1 MKNLLAKYHIDFSLS
16 DSNQLKAICIL
27 LIIAHN
33 YFHCLE
39 PLIGENEMVFG
50 QYNFSNFLS
59 ALQQTP
65 YDLFRPFFS
74 FFGHYGVHIFI
85 FLSGYGL
92 TKKCLNREITEFA
105 SLYRVSLGQIFKLV
119 KLTLVGFVFLLLFQW
134 VVWGDSNWLGYLK
147 GYGEF
152 LTFSQNLRPDRIFSL
167 VSVWWFLCLIVQ
179 FYLVFP
185 LLFRLATESQRAF
198 IVLSVLAIFASIIL
212 YKPLLAQK
220 IYVYATPLGHLAVF
234 ALGMHFAL
242 GRGIPRWAIV
252 GALVIFPFSLIYEA
266 FFHLS
271 FVSVVLLSIA
281 LYDRYKERIQNVSIL
296 HFIGGLS
303 MFLYIVHG
311 DMRKPFLHWLSQM
324 SHAGVA
330 ESYWIFVAFVI
341 SVFIAALACQKIS
354 AALGLFGKGKGKS

>member
-1 MKNLLAKYHIDFSLS
+1 MRHFLAKYHIDLSLL

-50 QYNFSNFLS
+50 QSNFNNFLM
-59 ALQQTP
+59 ALKQTP
-65 YDLFRPFFS
+65 YDLLRPFFS

-92 TKKCLNREITEFA
+92 TKKCFNQNITEFS
-105 SLYRVSLGQIFKLV
+105 SLYRISFGQIFKIV
-119 KLTLVGFVFLLLFQW
+119 KLTLVGFVFLLIFQW
-134 VVWGDSNWLGYLK
+134 LVFGESNWLGYLK

-152 LTFSQNLRPDRIFSL
+152 LTFSQNLRPDKIYSL

-185 LLFRLATESQRAF
+185 LLYRLATDNKRAF
-198 IVLSVLAIFASIIL
+198 ICLSVLAVLASVVL

-242 GRGIPRWAIV
+242 GRSVPQWSIAV
-252 GALVIFPFSLIYEA
+252 ALVIFPFSLINEA

-271 FVSVVLLSIA
+271 FISVVLLSIA
-281 LYDRYKERIQNVSIL
+281 LYDRFKERVRSVSVL

-311 DMRKPFLHWLSQM
+311 DMRKPFLHWLSPM
-324 SHAGVA
+324 SQASVA
-330 ESYWIFVAFVI
+330 QSYWIFVLFVI
-341 SVFIAALACQKIS
+341 SVFVAAYACQKIS
-354 AALGLFGKGKGKS
+354 GYLGLFGKRKV